1 MNVSTAEIP
10 DRDSDLRIQ
19 GSLCA
24 LIAGLPEILGSL
36 SGRQTQRAEP
46 RAHAVG
52 EELSVVEADSAAE
65 WL

>member
-1 MNVSTAEIP
+1 MHSP
-10 DRDSDLRIQ
+10 Q

-24 LIAGLPEILGSL
+24 LIAELPEILGSL

-46 RAHAVG
+46 RAHAGG